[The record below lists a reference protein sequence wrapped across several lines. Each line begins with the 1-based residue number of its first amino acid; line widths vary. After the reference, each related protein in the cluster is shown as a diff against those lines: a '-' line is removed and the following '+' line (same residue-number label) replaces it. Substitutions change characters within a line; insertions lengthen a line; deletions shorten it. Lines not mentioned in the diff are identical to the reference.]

1 MNLLDKFHRFAHAI
15 QILRIPSLVFAL
27 ICFVSIAAIAF
38 TSDSSEKDQFLLP
51 SVVGLLW
58 AISAYAFITTFRF
71 VPEKSNKPW
80 RIIARLKRNIHRTWY
95 WLISIGFLGITAVT
109 VFLTSRMAAIWLKEF
124 GN

>member
-1 MNLLDKFHRFAHAI
+1 MNLLDKFHRFANTI
-15 QILRIPSLVFAL
+15 QILRIPSIVIAL

-38 TSDSSEKDQFLLP
+38 TSDSNEKDQFLLP

-71 VPEKSNKPW
+71 VPEKSNKSW
-80 RIIARLKRNIHRTWY
+80 IIIARLKRNIHRAWY
-95 WLISIGFLGITAVT
+95 WLISVAFLGITAVT
-109 VFLTSRMAAIWLKEF
+109 VFLTSRMAMIWLKEF

>member
-1 MNLLDKFHRFAHAI
+1 
-15 QILRIPSLVFAL
+15 VFAL

-58 AISAYAFITTFRF
+58 ATSAYAFITTFRF
-71 VPEKSNKPW
+71 VPGKSNKSL
-80 RIIARLKRNIHRTWY
+80 RIIARLKRNLHRAWY
-95 WLISIGFLGITAVT
+95 WLISVTFLGITAVT
-109 VFLTSRMAAIWLKEF
+109 VFLTSRMAAIWLREF

>member
-1 MNLLDKFHRFAHAI
+1 MNLLDKLHRFAYGI

-27 ICFVSIAAIAF
+27 ICFVSIAVVAF
-38 TSDSSEKDQFLLP
+38 TSGSSEKDQFLLP

-71 VPEKSNKPW
+71 VPEKSNKSW
-80 RIIARLKRNIHRTWY
+80 RIIARLKRNIHRVWC
-95 WLISIGFLGITAVT
+95 WIISIAFLGITAMT
-109 VFLTSRMAAIWLKEF
+109 VFLTSRMAMIWLKEF